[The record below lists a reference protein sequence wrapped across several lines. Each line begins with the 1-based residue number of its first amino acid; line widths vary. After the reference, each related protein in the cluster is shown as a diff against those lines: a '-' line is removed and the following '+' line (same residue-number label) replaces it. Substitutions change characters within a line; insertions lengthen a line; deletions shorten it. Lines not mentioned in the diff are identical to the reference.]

1 MPNPTKKKQEEK
13 PSFKGSTDAGS
24 REANTDGLKVIK
36 YYGGKAIDAVKE
48 AVTDFVSPKKSKDK
62 PKGRDYPLSPTPE
75 ARYQRG
81 PKY

>member
-48 AVTDFVSPKKSKDK
+48 AVTDFVKPKKT
-62 PKGRDYPLSPTPE
+62 KGRDYPLSPTPE
-75 ARYQRG
+75 PRYPRG
-81 PKY
+81 PKI

>member
-36 YYGGKAIDAVKE
+36 YYGLR
-48 AVTDFVSPKKSKDK
+48 TSK
-62 PKGRDYPLSPTPE
+62 RILSLRIGE
-75 ARYQRG
+75 
-81 PKY
+81 